1 MEENTIK
8 LLNRLSELKN
18 ERNAVI
24 LAHNYQ
30 IDEIQD
36 CADYVGDSFEL
47 SKIASETEA
56 QVIVFCGVHF
66 MAESAKILAP
76 EKTVL
81 LPDIMAG
88 CPLAD
93 MAAPQKVREMKK
105 KHPRAAVACYI
116 NTTAAVKAEC
126 DVCVTSANAEKVIN
140 NYPADEFIF
149 LPDQNLGS
157 YIAGKTHKKIILWE
171 GYCITHHRV
180 TAEDARKAR
189 EALPNTFMMV
199 HPECQ
204 PEVVEMADAALGT
217 GGMLRCARESQE
229 TRFIVGTELGLIYR
243 LKKEN
248 PNKDFYL
255 LSTNMI
261 CPNMK
266 FTNLQKVVR
275 SLEEMSPQIEV
286 PEDIRIKAKTCLDRM
301 LQYS

>member
-1 MEENTIK
+1 MEEKSKALID
-8 LLNRLSELKN
+8 RISELKD

-30 IDEIQD
+30 IDEVQD

-47 SKIASETEA
+47 SKIAAETEA
-56 QVIVFCGVHF
+56 AVIVFCGVHF

-76 EKTVL
+76 HKTVL

-93 MAAPQKVREMKK
+93 MAEPQRVREMKK
-105 KHPRAAVACYI
+105 KYPQAAAACYI

-140 NYPADEFIF
+140 NYPAEEFIF

-157 YIAGKTHKKIILWE
+157 YIAGKTQKKMILWD
-171 GYCITHHRV
+171 GHCITHHRV
-180 TAEDARKAR
+180 TAEEVRKAR
-189 EALPNTFMMV
+189 EAIPGAFLMV
-199 HPECQ
+199 HPECR
-204 PEVVEMADAALGT
+204 PEVVEQADIALGT
-217 GGMLRCARESQE
+217 GGMLRYARESQE
-229 TRFIVGTELGLIYR
+229 TKFLVGTEMGLIYR
-243 LKKEN
+243 LRKEN
-248 PNKDFYL
+248 PEKEFYL
-255 LSTNMI
+255 LSAGMI

-266 FTNLQKVVR
+266 FTNLQKVAA
-275 SLEEMSPQIEV
+275 SLENMSPQIEV
-286 PEDIRIKAKTCLDRM
+286 PEEVRVRAKTCLDRM

>member
-1 MEENTIK
+1 MAEKTK
-8 LLNRLSELKN
+8 TLMDRLSELKD
-18 ERNAVI
+18 EKNAVI

-30 IDEIQD
+30 IDEVQD

-47 SKIASETEA
+47 SKIAAETEA

-76 EKTVL
+76 HKTVL

-93 MAAPQKVREMKK
+93 MAAPQKVKELKEK
-105 KHPRAAVACYI
+105 YPRAAVACYI

-140 NYPADEFIF
+140 NYPAEEFIF

-157 YIAGKTHKKIILWE
+157 YIAGKTQKKIILWD

-180 TAEDARKAR
+180 TGDEVKKAR
-189 EALPNTFMMV
+189 EAMPGAFLMV
-199 HPECQ
+199 HPECR
-204 PEVVEMADAALGT
+204 PEVVEQSDIALGT
-217 GGMLRCARESQE
+217 GGMLRYARESQE
-229 TRFIVGTELGLIYR
+229 TKFMVGTELGLIYR

-248 PNKDFYL
+248 PEKDFYL
-255 LSTNMI
+255 LSSGMI

-266 FTNLQKVVR
+266 FINLEKVVA
-275 SLEEMSPQIEV
+275 SLENMTPQVEV
-286 PEDIRIKAKTCLDRM
+286 PEEIRVRAKTCLDRM